1 MFLMTE
7 LDKITLREKEIAK
20 LIEALQKEADELAVA
35 RKVIARFTPAPATV
49 ADGALGPS
57 RPEGIPSTFDMAES
71 VLEKAEA
78 AGKDGLT
85 AKELVEAIRD
95 RFWPGLVAAQVMPTI
110 YGFVK
115 ANRLRKTPGGKFK
128 RLKKAEE

>member
-1 MFLMTE
+1 MFLTMSE
-7 LDKITLREKEIAK
+7 LEKIALREKEIAK

-35 RKVIARFTPAPATV
+35 RKVIARFAPSHAISIE
-49 ADGALGPS
+49 GALGPP
-57 RPEGIPSTFDMAES
+57 RPEGIPSTFEMTEA

-95 RFWPGLVAAQVMPTI
+95 KYWPGLNSPQVLPTI

-115 ANRLRKTPGGKFK
+115 NDRLHKTSGGKFK
-128 RLKKAEE
+128 RLKKA